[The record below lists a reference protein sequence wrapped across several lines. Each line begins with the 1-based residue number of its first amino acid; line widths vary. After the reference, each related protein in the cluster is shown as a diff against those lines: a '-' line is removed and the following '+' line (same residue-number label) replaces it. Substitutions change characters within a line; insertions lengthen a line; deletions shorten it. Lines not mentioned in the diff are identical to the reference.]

1 MASRIKRLYEA
12 VEAERVRDPTRS
24 RTARLIALGRE
35 KMAQKL
41 GEEAVEVVICA
52 TRGDREQLIPES
64 VDLLYHLVVLWSELG
79 VKPADVWAEMDRR
92 EAALG
97 LAGKLPKTPLKVVTS

>member
-1 MASRIKRLYEA
+1 MTNRIKRLYDA
-12 VEAERVRDPTRS
+12 VEEQRTRAPS
-24 RTARLIALGRE
+24 SSKTAKLMALGVE

-64 VDLLYHLVVLWSELG
+64 VDLLYHLVVLWNELG
-79 VKPADVWAEMDRR
+79 VKPSDVWAEMDRR

-97 LAGKLPKTPLKVVTS
+97 LAEKLPKTPLKVA

>member
-1 MASRIKRLYEA
+1 MSNRIKRLYEA
-12 VEAERVRDPTRS
+12 VEEQRARGPARS
-24 RTARLIALGRE
+24 KTAKLMAHGLE

-52 TRGDREQLIPES
+52 SRGDREQLIPES

-79 VKPADVWAEMDRR
+79 VKPSDVWAEMDRR

-97 LAGKLPKTPLKVVTS
+97 LAGKLPKTALKVVA

>member
-1 MASRIKRLYEA
+1 MSSRIKRLYEA
-12 VEAERVRDPTRS
+12 VEGERS
-24 RTARLIALGRE
+24 RSPARSKTARLMSLGRD

-64 VDLLYHLVVLWSELG
+64 VDLLYHLVVLWAELG
-79 VKPADVWAEMDRR
+79 VKPADIWAEMDRR
-92 EAALG
+92 EEALG
-97 LAGKLPKTPLKVVTS
+97 LAEKLPKTMLQVV